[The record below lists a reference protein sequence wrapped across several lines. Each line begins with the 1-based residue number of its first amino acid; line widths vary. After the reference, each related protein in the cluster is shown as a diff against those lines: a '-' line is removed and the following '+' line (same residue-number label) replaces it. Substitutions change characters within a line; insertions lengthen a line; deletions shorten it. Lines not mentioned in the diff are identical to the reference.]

1 MIPFHK
7 ISLMILDIHTHHP
20 APSPDAIISLSITD
34 DILMLPEKQLYSV
47 GIHPWDI
54 PASQHSEQLIPRL
67 HELASL
73 PCVAAIGE
81 AGIDTLKG
89 GALAI
94 QMNIFA
100 SQIKLS
106 EELAKPLIIHNVKAH
121 DIIASMHRDLKPT
134 QPWIIHGFRGK
145 TSIARI
151 LLDAGCSLSFGE
163 YFNPESLKFTPT
175 DRIFAET
182 DESSLQ
188 ITEII
193 ARMSEAY
200 GTDLLP
206 LIAENTQ
213 KLLRQEDT
221 F

>member
-1 MIPFHK
+1 
-7 ISLMILDIHTHHP
+7 MILDIHTHHP
-20 APSPDAIISLSITD
+20 APSPDAIISLSISD

-73 PCVAAIGE
+73 PCVATIGE

>member
-1 MIPFHK
+1 
-7 ISLMILDIHTHHP
+7 MILDIHTHHP
-20 APSPDAIISLSITD
+20 APAPDAIISLSITD
-34 DILMLPEKQLYSV
+34 DIPMLPGNQLYST
-47 GIHPWDI
+47 GFHPWAI
-54 PASQHSEQLIPRL
+54 PVSKHAEQLLLRLRQLASQ
-67 HELASL
+67 

-89 GALAI
+89 GPLAI

-100 SQIKLS
+100 LQVKLS

-121 DIIASMHRDLKPT
+121 DIIASMRRDLKPNQT
-134 QPWIIHGFRGK
+134 WIIHGFRGK

-193 ARMSEAY
+193 TRMSEAY

-206 LIAENTQ
+206 VIAENTG
-213 KLLRQEDT
+213 KLLKLKDIP
-221 F
+221 

>member
-1 MIPFHK
+1 
-7 ISLMILDIHTHHP
+7 MILDIHTHHP
-20 APSPDAIISLSITD
+20 APSPDAIISLSISD